1 MKNKIKKSIPNIIT
15 FTRVLSLVLGFILF
29 LKGKHIVSIVLYIY
43 GSISDAFD
51 GYLARKWN
59 AYTRI
64 GSYLDAVSDKFYA
77 LSIIILSIINGNY
90 YIILVALL
98 ELVITIVN
106 YQTLRKN
113 GTTNT
118 VRVGKFKM
126 TFEFLTLIS
135 ALLGITIKEFY
146 YLFFVLLIFTIYFG
160 IQSVNA
166 YINQKNNKKQKFIID
181 EKNYKGK
188 NYLQKTKLL
197 LKEFKYYL
205 LNPVKIIK

>member
-15 FTRVLSLVLGFILF
+15 FTRVLSLVLGFIYF
-29 LKGKHIVSIVLYIY
+29 LNGNYLVSICLYIY
-43 GSISDAFD
+43 GSVSDAFD

-59 AYTRI
+59 AYTRL

-90 YIILVALL
+90 YIISVAVL

-106 YQTLRKN
+106 YKSLRKN

-126 TFEFLTLIS
+126 TFEFLTLLS
-135 ALLGITIKEFY
+135 ALIGIKIKKFY
-146 YLFFVLLIFTIYFG
+146 YLFFITLIFTIYFG
-160 IQSVNA
+160 IQSINA
-166 YINQKNNKKQKFIID
+166 YINQKNNKEQKLIID
-181 EKNYKGK
+181 EKDYKGK

>member
-1 MKNKIKKSIPNIIT
+1 MKNNVKKSIPNIIT

-29 LKGKHIVSIVLYIY
+29 LKGNYVVSICLYIY
-43 GSISDAFD
+43 GSLSDAFD

-59 AYTRI
+59 AYTRL

-90 YIILVALL
+90 YIIIVALL

-135 ALLGITIKEFY
+135 ALLGVKIKEFY
-146 YLFFVLLIFTIYFG
+146 YLFFILLVFTIYFG
-160 IQSVNA
+160 IQSINA
-166 YINQKNNKKQKFIID
+166 YINQKNNKDQKLIID
-181 EKNYKGK
+181 ENDYREKKYIEKA
-188 NYLQKTKLL
+188 KLL

-205 LNPVKIIK
+205 LNPVKVIK

>member
-1 MKNKIKKSIPNIIT
+1 M
-15 FTRVLSLVLGFILF
+15 
-29 LKGKHIVSIVLYIY
+29 
-43 GSISDAFD
+43 
-51 GYLARKWN
+51 
-59 AYTRI
+59 
-64 GSYLDAVSDKFYA
+64 DAVSDKFYA
-77 LSIIILSIINGNY
+77 LSIIILSIINKNY
-90 YIILVALL
+90 FIISVALL

-106 YQTLRKN
+106 YSTLRKN

-135 ALLGITIKEFY
+135 ALLAIKIREFY

-160 IQSVNA
+160 IQSINA
-166 YINQKNNKKQKFIID
+166 YINQKNNKSQKLSID
-181 EKNYKGK
+181 EKDYKGK
-188 NYLQKTKLL
+188 NYLEKARLL

>member
-1 MKNKIKKSIPNIIT
+1 MNKKIKSCIPNIIT

-29 LKGKHIVSIVLYIY
+29 LKGNYVVSICLYIY
-43 GSISDAFD
+43 GSLSDAFD
-51 GYLARKWN
+51 GYLARWWN
-59 AYTRI
+59 VYTRL

-77 LSIIILSIINGNY
+77 LSIIILSIINKNY
-90 YIILVALL
+90 FIISVALL

-106 YQTLRKN
+106 YSTLRKN

-135 ALLGITIKEFY
+135 ALLAIKIREFY

-160 IQSVNA
+160 IQSINA
-166 YINQKNNKKQKFIID
+166 YINQKNNKSQKLSID
-181 EKNYKGK
+181 EKDYKGK
-188 NYLQKTKLL
+188 NYLEKARLL

>member
-1 MKNKIKKSIPNIIT
+1 MNKKIKSCIPNIIT

-29 LKGKHIVSIVLYIY
+29 LKGNYVVSICLYIY
-43 GSISDAFD
+43 GSLSDAFD
-51 GYLARKWN
+51 GYLARRWN
-59 AYTRI
+59 VYTRL

-77 LSIIILSIINGNY
+77 LSIIILSIINKNY
-90 YIILVALL
+90 FIISVALL

-106 YQTLRKN
+106 YSTLRKN

-135 ALLGITIKEFY
+135 ALLAIKIREFY

-160 IQSVNA
+160 IQSINA
-166 YINQKNNKKQKFIID
+166 YINQKNNKSQKLSID
-181 EKNYKGK
+181 EKDYKGK
-188 NYLQKTKLL
+188 NYLEKARLL